1 MLLRASKSLRGTK
14 SVSDAARELSL
25 TLRHFDGPEALSSLM
40 AGTSRRIVVLG
51 REDVTRE
58 TMSRLDARQGRVP
71 FALVIA
77 AGRGVV
83 SRSVG
88 PQLID
93 KLLDFRNFS

>member
-51 REDVTRE
+51 R
-58 TMSRLDARQGRVP
+58 VP